1 MSLSTALNI
10 ASSGLGAAAL
20 KTGVTSQNIANAD
33 RPGFTRK
40 SVSTITTASGQVR
53 AGSIDRSVDAMLI
66 RLDRAGKSKLA
77 AHATVAE
84 GISAYTSHLG
94 QPSDA
99 TSPAAHVEKLR
110 AALATLAGFPDQEAA
125 QLQVVSMAKAAASNL
140 RDLSGTLD
148 SVAREVDLNLRYDV
162 TAVNDAM
169 QELAQL
175 NRRVG
180 TPTEPLD
187 ETRRAD
193 RMGELVDIVS
203 EYMDIQTV
211 TTGQGVVNLYTASGV
226 ELVVRDKVF
235 DVSYD
240 GTSGTLRAGT
250 VDITLGVP
258 GRALTGG
265 TLAGLI
271 ELNNRTVPAFRD
283 QLDGM
288 AAALVQGF
296 EAANPIAPGGR
307 GLFTDAGGV
316 FSAALQPGLAGRLTV
331 NAALDPDF
339 GGNPSLLQ
347 SGGLPGVPASDAS
360 RIDAMTQ
367 VFSQV
372 VTVDTGGLG
381 TTLTLADLAPTL
393 VGNQQRVRANAEA
406 AATTSRTASDTVSA
420 ARGNFEGV
428 NIDDEM
434 QKLLLVQQ
442 SYAANAKV
450 LTTVTNMLDTL
461 LAAV

>member
-1 MSLSTALNI
+1 MSLSSALNI

-40 SVSTITTASGQVR
+40 FVSTVTTATGQVK
-53 AGSIDRSVDAMLI
+53 AGSIDRSVDAMLT

-77 AHATVAE
+77 AHATMAA

-125 QLQVVSMAKAAASNL
+125 QLQVVSMAKAAAHNL

-148 SVAREVDLNLRYDV
+148 SVAREVDMNLRYDV

-169 QELAQL
+169 QELAEL

-180 TPTEPLD
+180 APTEPL
-187 ETRRAD
+187 EAARRAD
-193 RMGELVDIVS
+193 RMSELVDTVA

-226 ELVVRDKVF
+226 ELVVRDKTF
-235 DVSYD
+235 DVTYD
-240 GTSGTLRAGT
+240 GISGTLRAGQ

-265 TLAGLI
+265 TLAGLV
-271 ELNNRTVPAFRD
+271 ELNKRTIPAFRD
-283 QLDGM
+283 QLDGL

-296 EAANPIAPGGR
+296 EGANAIAPGGR

-316 FSAALQPGLAGRLTV
+316 YSAVLQPGLAARLTV
-331 NAALDPDF
+331 NAALDPDS
-339 GGNPSLLQ
+339 GGNPALLQ
-347 SGGLPGVPASDAS
+347 SGGLPGVPASDTT
-360 RIDAMTQ
+360 RIDAMIGA
-367 VFSQV
+367 FSQV
-372 VTVDTGGLG
+372 VAVDTGGLG

-393 VGNQQRVRANAEA
+393 VGNHQAIHANADA
-406 AATTSRTASDTVSA
+406 SATTSRTASETVSA

>member
-1 MSLSTALNI
+1 MTLTSALHI

-40 SVSTITTASGQVR
+40 AVGTVTTASGQVK
-53 AGSIDRSVDAMLI
+53 AGRIDRSVDAMLT
-66 RLDRAGKSKLA
+66 RLDRTGKSRLA
-77 AHATVAE
+77 AHTTVAE
-84 GISAYTSHLG
+84 GISAYTNHLG
-94 QPSDA
+94 QPTDA

-110 AALATLAGFPDQEAA
+110 SALVTLSGFPDQEAA
-125 QLQVVSMAKAAASNL
+125 QLQVVSMAKAAATNL
-140 RDLSGTLD
+140 RSLSGTLD
-148 SVAREVDLNLRYDV
+148 TVAREVDLNLRYDV
-162 TAVNDAM
+162 TAVNGAM

-180 TPTEPLD
+180 IPADPLD
-187 ETRRAD
+187 ENRRAD
-193 RMGELVDIVS
+193 RMAELVDTVA

-211 TTGQGVVNLYTASGV
+211 TTGEGVVNLYTGSGV
-226 ELVVRDKVF
+226 ELVVRDRVF
-235 DVSYD
+235 DVAYD
-240 GTSGTLRAGT
+240 GAAGTLRAGA
-250 VDITLGVP
+250 VDITLGLP
-258 GRALTGG
+258 GRGVTGG
-265 TLAGLI
+265 TLAGLL
-271 ELNNRTVPAFRD
+271 ELNNRVVPGFRD

-296 EAANPIAPGGR
+296 ETANPIAPGGT

-316 FSAALQPGLAGRLTV
+316 FSAALQPGLAARIAV
-331 NAALDPDF
+331 NAALDPDL
-339 GGNPSLLQ
+339 GGDPALLQ
-347 SGGLPGVPASDAS
+347 SGGMAGVPASDPT
-360 RIDAMTQ
+360 RIDAMVQT
-367 VFSQV
+367 FSQV
-372 VTVDTGGLG
+372 VSVDTGGLG

-393 VGNQQRVRANAEA
+393 VGSQQALRANADGA
-406 AATTSRTASDTVSA
+406 AITSRTASETVSA
-420 ARGNFEGV
+420 ARANFEGV